1 MSERRY
7 DTPPK
12 NKASLEQ
19 RLRNLISDD
28 VLQLRARRQI
38 GYIAVIAAL
47 GAHAR
52 DENGEPIFAVKG
64 GVAVELLIGQEAR
77 ATKDLDS
84 AVRAQAEQIEPLLRD
99 ALARGWDGFSF
110 RLLSWEPIHDTAWRG
125 EIKLQFKGQP
135 FSTVQF
141 EAAPAEGDAGR
152 GTQLVDNTFV
162 DISALGLSPVGELPL
177 VTLAYML
184 AQKLHAC
191 TDHSL
196 PNRENDRARD
206 LIDILLVRR
215 LLADDELPG
224 VRRACVEIFRLR
236 NKHPWPPSVTV
247 LPEWPTIYA
256 GELAKTPGFTPAG
269 VEQAAAD
276 VDRLIAEI
284 DGAS

>member
-84 AVRAQAEQIEPLLRD
+84 AVRAQASRSSPCSETPWPVAGTASASGCSHGSRSTTPPG
-99 ALARGWDGFSF
+99 AARSSCSS
-110 RLLSWEPIHDTAWRG
+110 RASR
-125 EIKLQFKGQP
+125 
-135 FSTVQF
+135 
-141 EAAPAEGDAGR
+141 
-152 GTQLVDNTFV
+152 
-162 DISALGLSPVGELPL
+162 SPR
-177 VTLAYML
+177 
-184 AQKLHAC
+184 C
-191 TDHSL
+191 SS
-196 PNRENDRARD
+196 
-206 LIDILLVRR
+206 
-215 LLADDELPG
+215 
-224 VRRACVEIFRLR
+224 RLR
-236 NKHPWPPSVTV
+236 RPKAT
-247 LPEWPTIYA
+247 
-256 GELAKTPGFTPAG
+256 
-269 VEQAAAD
+269 QAAA
-276 VDRLIAEI
+276 RSWSTIR
-284 DGAS
+284 S